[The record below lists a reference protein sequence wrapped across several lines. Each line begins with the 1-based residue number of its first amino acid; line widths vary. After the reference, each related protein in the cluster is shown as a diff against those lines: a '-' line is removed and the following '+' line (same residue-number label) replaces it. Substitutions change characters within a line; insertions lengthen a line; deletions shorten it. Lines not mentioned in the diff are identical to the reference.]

1 MKKNTTFKKAKTLVP
16 FLWLMISSIV
26 AQAQTAK
33 FSGKVIDENQNPL
46 AGASIILKDLN
57 QGTTTNFDGE
67 FNISVKSGKHILEIS
82 YVGFE
87 TLTRN
92 VDFNENQKL
101 TFTMIS
107 SENIL
112 DEVLVSAVRVKAND
126 PVTHSNLSK
135 KELAKRNLG
144 QDIPALLNYLPSV
157 VTTTDAGA
165 GIGYSSLRV
174 RGSDAT
180 RINVTINGI
189 PYNDAES
196 QGTFWVNLGDFT
208 SSVENIQLQRGVGT
222 STNGAGAF
230 GASLNLLTDGVSQ
243 GASGQI
249 SSSAGSYKTLKNTV
263 KFSTGLLSNHIELS
277 GRFSKIKSNGYLD
290 RATSDLE
297 SYFFQANYI
306 DNNTL
311 IKALVFGG
319 EEITYQAW
327 YGVDAA
333 TAKKDRTF
341 NAAGAIY
348 NNDWSIRAFY
358 DNQVDNYKQDHAQL
372 HWNQKY
378 NESFSSN
385 LAIHYTRGRG
395 FYEEY
400 NQAWGNDWNPLNIV
414 DQVEGNSDNIVRRY
428 ANSHFYGVTYSFN
441 YKNEE
446 IDFTLGGAANKHEGR
461 HFGETIWNR
470 FAGNTEIRD
479 VYYDRPGDKTDTNIF
494 AKINYKLA
502 DNLNAY
508 VDLQQRRVTYKAE
521 VKNSPLIDETYN
533 FFNPKVGL
541 SYSVNTANNF
551 YISYAKAHKEPGRGD
566 FKEIANTADFP
577 KAEELNDFEL
587 GWRYSSEKVNV
598 NSNIYYMKYND
609 QLVLTGEID
618 NNGAFSKTNSG
629 KSYRLGVEI
638 DANILLNN
646 YLSIR
651 PNLTLSKNRNL
662 NFKREINNV
671 TTNFGDTDISFSP
684 EIVAANAIA
693 VKPTKNLEVALLSK
707 YVGNQFLT
715 NLEESDKKLEA
726 YFVNDL
732 NINYDI
738 TPKSIFTKITFN
750 ALVNNLFSEKY
761 ISNGYYDPDWGTY
774 FYPQATINFLAGVT
788 FNF

>member
-1 MKKNTTFKKAKTLVP
+1 MKKNSFLKKAKSIVA
-16 FLWLMISSIV
+16 FLLLLITSIV
-26 AQAQTAK
+26 AQAQT
-33 FSGKVIDENQNPL
+33 STLTGKVIDENQNPL
-46 AGASIILKDLN
+46 SGATIVIKNLN
-57 QGTTTNFDGE
+57 KGTTTNFDGE
-67 FNISVKSGKHILEIS
+67 FNINVKRGTHILVIS

-92 VDFNENQKL
+92 VDFFENQNL
-101 TFTMIS
+101 TFTLVS
-107 SENIL
+107 SENVL
-112 DEVLVSAVRVKAND
+112 DEVLVSAVRVKAD
-126 PVTHSNLSK
+126 APVTHSNLSK

-144 QDIPALLNYLPSV
+144 QDIPSLLNYLPSV

-208 SSVENIQLQRGVGT
+208 SSVENVQLQRGVGT

-243 GASGQI
+243 KASGQV
-249 SSSAGSYKTLKNTV
+249 SSSFGSYKTLKNTV
-263 KFSTGLLSNHIELS
+263 KFSTGLLDNHLELS
-277 GRFSKIKSNGYLD
+277 GRFSKIRSNGYLD

-297 SYFFQANYI
+297 SYFIQANYI
-306 DNNTL
+306 DENTL
-311 IKALVFGG
+311 IKAIIFGG

-333 TAKKDRTF
+333 TAKSNRTF

-348 NNDWSIRAFY
+348 NNDWSIRGFY

-378 NESFSSN
+378 NDMFSSN
-385 LAIHYTRGRG
+385 LAVHYTRGRG
-395 FYEEY
+395 FFEEY
-400 NQAWGNDWNPLNIV
+400 NQAWGNDGNPLNIA

-428 ANSHFYGVTYSFN
+428 ANSHFYGATYSLN
-441 YKNEE
+441 YKNEVL
-446 IDFTLGGAANKHEGR
+446 DFTLGGATNKHEGR

-470 FAGNTEIRD
+470 FAGNSEIRD
-479 VYYDRPGDKTDTNIF
+479 IYYDRPGDKTDSNIF
-494 AKINYKLA
+494 AKITYKLT
-502 DNLNAY
+502 DELNAY

-521 VKNSPLIDETYN
+521 VKNSPLVDETYN
-533 FFNPKVGL
+533 FFNPKFGL
-541 SYSVNTANNF
+541 SYSLNKSNNF
-551 YISYAKAHKEPGRGD
+551 YISYAKAHKEAGRGD
-566 FKEIANTADFP
+566 FKEIANVEDFP

-587 GWRYSSEKVNV
+587 GWRYKSEHVSL
-598 NSNIYYMKYND
+598 NSNIYYMKYID

-629 KSYRLGVEI
+629 KSYRFGLEI
-638 DANILLNN
+638 DADIFINN
-646 YLSIR
+646 YVSIR
-651 PNLTLSKNRNL
+651 PNVTLSRNQNL
-662 NFKREINNV
+662 DFSREINNV
-671 TTNFGDTDISFSP
+671 TTEFGDTNISFSP

-693 VKPTKNLEVALLSK
+693 LRPIKNLEFVLLSK
-707 YVGNQFLT
+707 YVGSQFLT
-715 NLEESDKKLEA
+715 NLEESDKKLDA

-732 NINYDI
+732 NISFNFK
-738 TPKSIFTKITFN
+738 PKSIFTEITFN
-750 ALVNNLFSEKY
+750 ALANNIFNETY

-774 FYPQATINFLAGVT
+774 FYPQATRNFLVGVT
-788 FNF
+788 LNF